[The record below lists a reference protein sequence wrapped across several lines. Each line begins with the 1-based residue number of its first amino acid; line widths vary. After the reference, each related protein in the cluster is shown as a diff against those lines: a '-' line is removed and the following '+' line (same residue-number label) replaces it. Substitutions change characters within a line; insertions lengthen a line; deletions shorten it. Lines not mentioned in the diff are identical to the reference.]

1 MRGWRT
7 IAWNVLN
14 AVALGMEHVMSI
26 SGTGYTVP
34 EEWMP
39 LWMLVFAAVNVVL
52 RLDTRTPVGKADD

>member
-1 MRGWRT
+1 
-7 IAWNVLN
+7 
-14 AVALGMEHVMSI
+14 MEHVMSI

-52 RLDTRTPVGKADD
+52 RLDTRTPVGKAND